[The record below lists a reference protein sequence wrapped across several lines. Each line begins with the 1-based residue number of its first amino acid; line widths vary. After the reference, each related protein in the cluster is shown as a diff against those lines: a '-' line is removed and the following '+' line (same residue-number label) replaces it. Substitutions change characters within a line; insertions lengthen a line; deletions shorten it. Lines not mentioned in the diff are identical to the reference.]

1 MESIIEKLG
10 LPLQNNILVV
20 DEGETY
26 ISKLS
31 KSLAEDSYKDLV
43 SQLEKLDREG
53 KLETEVFG
61 KLSLSCSGTGENV
74 LVDGEL
80 YIRPET
86 NYFRNPSVDRILGVL
101 VDESDIEE
109 AIRGEVSLLKQDSQL
124 IEGVFMQRLI
134 NLFNFYVTKL
144 SDKNLRPSA
153 LASTYYNEVNPITEV
168 VGIKLIEKS
177 KKGVLDDNEKLYLK
191 WTKIIGMLSRTYVH
205 CTNAFP
211 KLGLEESDIIL
222 AKLKSMQDDYTNKS
236 GDTVFILSMVLY
248 LDFLLGLLLR
258 YGFYT
263 GR

>member
-1 MESIIEKLG
+1 MKSIIERLG
-10 LPLQNNILVV
+10 LPLQNNILVLH
-20 DEGETY
+20 EGETY

-61 KLSLSCSGTGENV
+61 KLNFSYSTTGENI

-80 YIRPET
+80 YIRPEQ
-86 NYFRNPSVDRILGVL
+86 NYFRNPSLDRILGIP

-109 AIRGEVSLLKQDSQL
+109 AIRGEVLLLKQDSQL
-124 IEGVFMQRLI
+124 IEEVFIQRLI
-134 NLFNFYVTKL
+134 NLFNFCVTKL
-144 SDKNLRPSA
+144 SDKNLRPSE
-153 LASTYYNEVNPITEV
+153 LASTYLSEVNPITEV
-168 VGIKLIEKS
+168 VGKKLIEKS
-177 KKGVLDDNEKLYLK
+177 KKGVLKDNEKLYLK
-191 WTKIIGMLSRTYVH
+191 WTKIIGMLSTTYVH

-211 KLGLEESDIIL
+211 KLGLEERDIVL
-222 AKLKSMQDDYTNKS
+222 AKLKSMQYDYTNKS